1 MKIYV
6 SIIKRGSTHID
17 EIEVIESV
25 NEYYKY
31 FEAHSVLPYVW
42 VVVSSYIPIYRE
54 MRSILNL
61 LITDNSSAITYD
73 IGNMFLGVFYI
84 NRMKKKV
91 IDREDIR
98 FVESKLK

>member
-1 MKIYV
+1 MYV

-25 NEYYKY
+25 DEYDKY

-61 LITDNSSAITYD
+61 LIVNSSIAITYG
-73 IGNMFLGVFYI
+73 IENMFLGVFYI
-84 NRMKKKV
+84 NKMKKKV
-91 IDREDIR
+91 IDREDIC
-98 FVESKLK
+98 FVESKLKQ